1 MERAFLL
8 VDYQQCVEGTTIKCA
23 PGLTTVPRNVHQN
36 YSWLVQFDRSGKILL
51 AVDWKAVFW
60 NMLLFQNCL
69 CITHSLF
76 NFAEKLGVISA
87 SGWTPVATMARSRMS
102 FAVCLLNVLRGCL
115 VEGRV
120 FL

>member
-1 MERAFLL
+1 MDGCTGEF
-8 VDYQQCVEGTTIKCA
+8 
-23 PGLTTVPRNVHQN
+23 
-36 YSWLVQFDRSGKILL
+36 SRSQLPVTENRGR
-51 AVDWKAVFW
+51 W
-60 NMLLFQNCL
+60 
-69 CITHSLF
+69 CITASSHGHLLCTPC
-76 NFAEKLGVISA
+76 NEKLGVISA